1 MKRNDPLVKVSL
13 GLLLA
18 LAACGGGAADA
29 GAGSSEDQ
37 AFADEHAAHVAAQP
51 APTGTVIE
59 VAMITD
65 DLGNRFDPAEV
76 EARPGDVIRFKLVSG
91 VHNVSFPA
99 DKNPGKS
106 GLPAPGEY
114 LQLPGQTQDLVVNLP
129 AGEYTFQCDP
139 HAALGMVGK
148 LVVKP

>member
-18 LAACGGGAADA
+18 LAACGGTGDA
-29 GAGSSEDQ
+29 GAGGADDP
-37 AFADEHAAHVAAQP
+37 AHTDEHAAHIAAQP
-51 APTGTVIE
+51 VPTGNVIE

-76 EARPGDVIRFKLVSG
+76 EASPGDVIRFKLVSG

-114 LQLPGQTQDLVVNLP
+114 LQLPGQTYDLVVYLP